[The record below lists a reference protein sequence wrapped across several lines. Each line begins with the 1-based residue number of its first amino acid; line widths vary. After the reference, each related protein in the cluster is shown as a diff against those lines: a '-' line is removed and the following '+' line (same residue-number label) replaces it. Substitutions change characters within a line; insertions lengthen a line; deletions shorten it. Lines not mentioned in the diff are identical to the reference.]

1 MEIEYKKREVMWCLD
16 REGPRICLRAVI
28 ANNQIQS
35 IKITSED
42 FFLEFDGSEAQEFL
56 DLLLELTK
64 IELPEKEVEI
74 LAVTAP
80 TVDLAEPEESLTQET
95 VSEPERPE
103 VSDIPD
109 PSEIIEVL
117 KHSEMSS
124 PDEGLLSIEESLFK
138 TNMTPE
144 VHEEPMGETAPI
156 SEIQE
161 EPLDEV
167 TPSPELQESTDET
180 ISNSSLS
187 DTIRDSFAAAS
198 FFQDTEIKSPLE
210 QLLEEDEDKSA
221 FQEIIQLEAEVEKEK
236 TEESPDSTTHTPKLF
251 GPDDLKAASFFSDFE
266 SQEIT
271 ETPKQPELEPEIKL
285 ESESDLDQ
293 ETVPRPLIE
302 PETESESQKE
312 HMTEAERRLKIE
324 KERTERKKRLWELT
338 RGF

>member
-1 MEIEYKKREVMWCLD
+1 
-16 REGPRICLRAVI
+16 
-28 ANNQIQS
+28 
-35 IKITSED
+35 
-42 FFLEFDGSEAQEFL
+42 L

-64 IELPEKEVEI
+64 IELPEKEVES

-80 TVDLAEPEESLTQET
+80 TVDLVEPEEPLTQET

-103 VSDIPD
+103 VSDILD

-117 KHSEMSS
+117 KHSEMRS
-124 PDEGLLSIEESLFK
+124 PDELSIEESLFE
-138 TNMTPE
+138 TNLTPE

-180 ISNSSLS
+180 ILTPSIS

-210 QLLEEDEDKSA
+210 QLLEENEDKSA
-221 FQEIIQLEAEVEKEK
+221 FQEIIKLEAEVEKEK
-236 TEESPDSTTHTPKLF
+236 TEVSPDSTTHTPKLF
-251 GPDDLKAASFFSDFE
+251 GPDDLKTASFFSDFE

-271 ETPKQPELEPEIKL
+271 ETPQQPELEPEIKL
-285 ESESDLDQ
+285 ESEPDLDQ
-293 ETVPRPLIE
+293 EAVPRPLIE

-312 HMTEAERRLKIE
+312 HMTEAERRVKIE

>member
-1 MEIEYKKREVMWCLD
+1 MWCLD

-64 IELPEKEVEI
+64 IELPEKEVES

-80 TVDLAEPEESLTQET
+80 TVDLAEPEEPLTQET
-95 VSEPERPE
+95 VSEPVRPE

-124 PDEGLLSIEESLFK
+124 PDETLLSIEESLFE
-138 TNMTPE
+138 TILTPE
-144 VHEEPMGETAPI
+144 VHEEPMGETTPI

-167 TPSPELQESTDET
+167 IPSPELQESTDET
-180 ISNSSLS
+180 ISTPSLS
-187 DTIRDSFAAAS
+187 DTIRDSFSAAS

-210 QLLEEDEDKSA
+210 QLLEEKEDEPA
-221 FQEIIQLEAEVEKEK
+221 FQEIIQLEAEVEEEK
-236 TEESPDSTTHTPKLF
+236 ADEPPSSTTHTPKLF
-251 GPDDLKAASFFSDFE
+251 GPDDLKRASFFSDFE

-271 ETPKQPELEPEIKL
+271 ETPQEPELEPEIRL
-285 ESESDLDQ
+285 ESEPELDQ
-293 ETVPRPLIE
+293 EAVPRPVIE
-302 PETESESQKE
+302 SEAEPESQKK
-312 HMTEAERRLKIE
+312 HMTEVERRAKIE
-324 KERTERKKRLWELT
+324 KERAERKKRLWELT